1 MSVIP
6 ICSKS
11 PRPRTYSG
19 AALVSALWCRLSVTS
34 TPCSRCVRSESV
46 CSWAESD
53 KPGDIIQPHSIIATL
68 CMRIHTIPSIFSK
81 DYCLSIFL
89 EMRKPIYTSGRSS
102 DSRSG
107 KTERPSRKNV
117 SGTNVPLK
125 ERPITAAGLFRTFTC
140 FPFNQSDEPACG
152 CKDKT
157 NPAIRQ
163 TKAAIKR
170 MSAVMDDGCTG
181 RERKREKTNFFLLI
195 NLAYQKKTLP
205 LST

>member
-34 TPCSRCVRSESV
+34 TSCSRCVRSESV

-89 EMRKPIYTSGRSS
+89 EMRKPYTQ
-102 DSRSG
+102 
-107 KTERPSRKNV
+107 
-117 SGTNVPLK
+117 
-125 ERPITAAGLFRTFTC
+125 AAGLLTHGLEKRNGLPEKMSVARMFRSKKDRLQQRDC
-140 FPFNQSDEPACG
+140 SGLSPA
-152 CKDKT
+152 
-157 NPAIRQ
+157 
-163 TKAAIKR
+163 
-170 MSAVMDDGCTG
+170 S
-181 RERKREKTNFFLLI
+181 LLI
-195 NLAYQKKTLP
+195 NRVNRLADAKIKQILQSAKQKLQ
-205 LST
+205 LNG